1 MQICYSH
8 PLAVNIGLQGFLNG
22 YEKAE
27 NTTKYEEEVMII
39 TLVVLVTHRICTE
52 VALWHDEI

>member
-8 PLAVNIGLQGFLNG
+8 PLAVNIGPQWFLNG
-22 YEKAE
+22 YEQAE
-27 NTTKYEEEVMII
+27 NTTKYGEEMMMMI
-39 TLVVLVTHRICTE
+39 TLIVLRICTE